1 MNLSTKQKSSHKC
14 RKQTYGLDWEVGIN
28 INSLLQGLAGGS
40 VVKNP
45 PALQETWVQSLDRE
59 EDPGEGNGNRASILA
74 WEIPWTE
81 ELGRLQSR
89 GLQGVWCDWAGT
101 HALLYIK

>member
-28 INSLLQGLAGGS
+28 IYSLLQGLAGGS

-45 PALQETWVQSLDRE
+45 PALQET
-59 EDPGEGNGNRASILA
+59 
-74 WEIPWTE
+74 
-81 ELGRLQSR
+81 
-89 GLQGVWCDWAGT
+89 
-101 HALLYIK
+101 